1 MVNPY
6 TYKQFIVTEEPNS
19 DKDPNSADTY
29 AGADLPAPF
38 GQ

>member
-6 TYKQFIVTEEPNS
+6 TYKQFNITEEPNK
-19 DKDPNSADTY
+19 DIDPNSADTY
-29 AGADLPAPF
+29 EGADLPNPF

>member
-6 TYKQFIVTEEPNS
+6 RYKQFIVTEEPLN
-19 DKDPNSADTY
+19 DIDLNAVDTYGGTDLPNS
-29 AGADLPAPF
+29 F

>member
-6 TYKQFIVTEEPNS
+6 TYKQFIVTEEPLN
-19 DKDPNSADTY
+19 DIDPNAADTY
-29 AGADLPAPF
+29 GGSDLLPPF